1 MELKTSNHPETPI
14 TYLPAGSGN
23 DFARA
28 AHLSKKPEEL
38 VNRLLQNLDY
48 HPVGC
53 GKFISS
59 LKNNRPYYFV
69 NNFGIGFDA
78 FVVYSSNH
86 QKMKEKLNKLHLGNL
101 IYASN
106 IINVLCRQDTF
117 SVKVRKDNHILQYDD
132 VYFVTTTNHPYFGG
146 GFAIL
151 PSANIHSHHLDAVVV
166 QKPSLHKFIRL
177 FAKLLK
183 DGSHV
188 YDPHFHDIAGSKIEI
203 VTSKPEYGQI
213 DGQDQKK
220 QKFKVAFQIDSF
232 NLR

>member
-69 NNFGIGFDA
+69 NN
-78 FVVYSSNH
+78 
-86 QKMKEKLNKLHLGNL
+86 LL
-101 IYASN
+101 IYNYDLTRTILDVVVVAAEPS
-106 IINVLCRQDTF
+106 VLA
-117 SVKVRKDNHILQYDD
+117 Y
-132 VYFVTTTNHPYFGG
+132 
-146 GFAIL
+146 
-151 PSANIHSHHLDAVVV
+151 ANIPCSA
-166 QKPSLHKFIRL
+166 P
-177 FAKLLK
+177 
-183 DGSHV
+183 
-188 YDPHFHDIAGSKIEI
+188 
-203 VTSKPEYGQI
+203 
-213 DGQDQKK
+213 
-220 QKFKVAFQIDSF
+220 
-232 NLR
+232 

>member
-1 MELKTSNHPETPI
+1 MIVIGGDGSLNEILNGIKTSNHPETPI

-48 HPVGC
+48 HPVDC

-78 FVVYSSNH
+78 FVIYSSNH

-106 IINVLCRQDTF
+106 IIM
-117 SVKVRKDNHILQYDD
+117 
-132 VYFVTTTNHPYFGG
+132 YFADGT
-146 GFAIL
+146 L
-151 PSANIHSHHLDAVVV
+151 SPS
-166 QKPSLHKFIRL
+166 K
-177 FAKLLK
+177 
-183 DGSHV
+183 
-188 YDPHFHDIAGSKIEI
+188 
-203 VTSKPEYGQI
+203 
-213 DGQDQKK
+213 
-220 QKFKVAFQIDSF
+220 
-232 NLR
+232 